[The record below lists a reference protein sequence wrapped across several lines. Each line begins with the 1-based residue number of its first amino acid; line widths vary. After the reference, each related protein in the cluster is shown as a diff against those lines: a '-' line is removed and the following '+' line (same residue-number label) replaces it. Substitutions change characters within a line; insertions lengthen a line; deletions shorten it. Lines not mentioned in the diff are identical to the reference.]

1 MERWDIT
8 ANTNH
13 MKRIF
18 LVLAMMVGISAVG
31 VCQNNVNVNVEN
43 GTNGY
48 KYINGVCSRD
58 DIGGVEVGE
67 YSDRDYMGRTESC
80 GAVFTNY
87 NNFRVTVMYELE
99 LIYYKSGQKEY
110 SKKSGSI
117 VLDAQEKRRVFVAHP
132 SNGYSRF
139 NVTGLI
145 VRKLAQ

>member
-1 MERWDIT
+1 
-8 ANTNH
+8 

-58 DIGGVEVGE
+58 DIGGVEVEE
-67 YSDRDYMGRTESC
+67 YRDRAKYMGGNDSC

-87 NNFRVTVMYELE
+87 NNFRVTVMYEFE
-99 LIYYKSGQKEY
+99 YISGQKEY
-110 SKKSGSI
+110 SKKSGCI
-117 VLDAQEKRRVFVAHP
+117 VLDALEKRRVFVARP
-132 SNGYSRF
+132 YVNSLRL

-145 VRKLAQ
+145 VRKLAE

>member
-1 MERWDIT
+1 
-8 ANTNH
+8 
-13 MKRIF
+13 
-18 LVLAMMVGISAVG
+18 MMVGISAVG
-31 VCQNNVNVNVEN
+31 VCQNNVNINVEN

-67 YSDRDYMGRTESC
+67 YRERAKNIFEKDSC

-87 NNFRVTVMYELE
+87 NNFRVTVTYELE
-99 LIYYKSGQKEY
+99 LTYYNSGKKES

-117 VLDAQEKRRVFVAHP
+117 VLDAQEKRRVFLACP
-132 SNGYSRF
+132 YSGYSRF
-139 NVTGLI
+139 NVIGLI

>member
-1 MERWDIT
+1 
-8 ANTNH
+8 

-67 YSDRDYMGRTESC
+67 YRERAKNIFENDSC

-99 LIYYKSGQKEY
+99 LISNQSGNTTY

-117 VLDAQEKRRVFVAHP
+117 VLDALEKRRVFLAFP
-132 SNGYSRF
+132 YSGYSRF

-145 VRKLAQ
+145 VRKLAK

>member
-1 MERWDIT
+1 
-8 ANTNH
+8 

-18 LVLAMMVGISAVG
+18 LVLAMMVAISAVG

-58 DIGGVEVGE
+58 DIGGVEVEE
-67 YSDRDYMGRTESC
+67 YRDRAKYMGGNDSC

-87 NNFRVTVMYELE
+87 NKFRVTVMYELE
-99 LIYYKSGQKEY
+99 LIYNNSGKKEY

-117 VLDAQEKRRVFVAHP
+117 VLDALEKRRVFVACP
-132 SNGYSRF
+132 YGGYSRF
-139 NVTGLI
+139 NLTGLI